1 MTALAG
7 AATVLWMTGC
17 ASLMSGTTQKVNVS
31 TSPVRGHLK
40 VRYGGTLIYEGS
52 APWKSDTAR
61 KRFDLTVEVTAPGYH
76 TEKRK
81 FEKRVTLWY
90 RANLL
95 FLGLFNNVDKNN
107 GALWVIKEP
116 NMHITMRPME
126 GGPSLC
132 RAGGG
137 GDRDGPSRDKP
148 RPRPKRKITSKDI
161 VWEDSYDN

>member
-40 VRYGGTLIYEGS
+40 IRYGGTLLYEGS
-52 APWKSDTAR
+52 APWRSNSVR
-61 KRFDLTVEVTAPGYH
+61 KRFDLTVEATAPGYH

-81 FEKRVTLWY
+81 FEKKVTLWY

-95 FLGLFNNVDKNN
+95 LLGIFNGVDKNN

-126 GGPSLC
+126 GGPPPDVA
-132 RAGGG
+132 RGG

-148 RPRPKRKITSKDI
+148 RRKPQRKITSKDI